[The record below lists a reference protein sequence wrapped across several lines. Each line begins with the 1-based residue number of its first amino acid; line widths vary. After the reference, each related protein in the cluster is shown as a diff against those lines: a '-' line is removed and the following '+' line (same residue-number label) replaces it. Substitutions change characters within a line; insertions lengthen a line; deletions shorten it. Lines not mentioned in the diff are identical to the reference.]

1 MSKEIKGIILQNDP
15 GKKRR
20 SKAREQRQQINI
32 NISKDLHLSIK
43 ELKTREE
50 RKRGIKLK
58 LEDFY
63 EEVLVK
69 GERQWMNQ

>member
-1 MSKEIKGIILQNDP
+1 MWKKKLILRNDP
-15 GKKRR
+15 AKKRGA
-20 SKAREQRQQINI
+20 KNQQQINI
-32 NISKDLHLSIK
+32 SISKDLHLSIK

-50 RKRGIKLK
+50 RKRGVKIT

-69 GERQWMNQ
+69 GEREWLNQ

>member
-1 MSKEIKGIILQNDP
+1 MILKNGP

-20 SKAREQRQQINI
+20 NKAKNQQQINI
-32 NISKDLHLSIK
+32 SISKDLHLSIK

-50 RKRGIKLK
+50 RKRGIKIK

-63 EEVLVK
+63 QEVIVK
-69 GERQWMNQ
+69 GEREWLNQ

>member
-1 MSKEIKGIILQNDP
+1 MAGIKGMILQNDP

-20 SKAREQRQQINI
+20 RKAREQRQQINI

-50 RKRGIKLK
+50 RKRGVKIK

-63 EEVLVK
+63 QEVIVK
-69 GERQWMNQ
+69 GEREWLNQ